1 MTPIDQAERKGDE
14 TQEYGDEAWLLKGSN
29 ACPPG
34 GIDDSNE
41 PKTESQ
47 APPES
52 EDDTQNNP
60 GTTQDYASTGS
71 YPSTGPSQRSVS
83 SRDIPLRLA

>member
-14 TQEYGDEAWLLKGSN
+14 TQEYGDEAWPIKGSN
-29 ACPPG
+29 ACPPK

-41 PKTESQ
+41 PKRESQ
-47 APPES
+47 APPDS

-60 GTTQDYASTGS
+60 ETTRDYASTGS